1 MYYNANKSLYSS
13 NIVFYYQIIRFHQ
26 HNIKQ
31 QRPKGLQKMS
41 QPLLNLSER
50 GQDFYKRTKAFIENE
65 IEPIEAELWHETHQL
80 NPDGDWTTWQWSP
93 KLESLKAKAK
103 AQGLWNMF
111 LPDDKLGA
119 GLSVTD
125 YAPIAE
131 LTGRSLIAPHVF
143 NCNAPDSGNMELLWR
158 YGTQAQQDQWLTPL
172 LAGET
177 RSVFCMTEPA
187 VASSDATNMQATAIV
202 EGDEIVLNGRKW
214 WSSGLGDPAVN
225 LLIFMAHTP
234 DDSKDRHHQHSMVL
248 VPANAE
254 GVKIERMLKVF
265 GDYDAPHGHG
275 EVSFNNVRVPLAN
288 FIGGA
293 GMGFEIAQGRL
304 GPGRI
309 HHCMR
314 CIGAAEK
321 SLELAIHRGMSRT
334 AFGGKPLV
342 QLGGNMERIAD
353 ARVKID
359 QARLLTL
366 HAAQKMDEL
375 GTKAALTEISAIKVV
390 APTVL
395 QEVVDF
401 SIQIHGGMGVCQD
414 TPLPMFFAQARSL
427 RLADGPDEV
436 HKTQLAKLELKKLG
450 YGRKRK

>member
-1 MYYNANKSLYSS
+1 MTSISA
-13 NIVFYYQIIRFHQ
+13 
-26 HNIKQ
+26 
-31 QRPKGLQKMS
+31 
-41 QPLLNLSER
+41 R
-50 GQDFYKRTKAFIENE
+50 GQDFYQRTQDFIAQE
-65 IEPIEAELWHETHQL
+65 IEPIEAAFWHECHQH
-80 NPDGDWTTWQWSP
+80 NQGADWTQWQWP
-93 KLESLKAKAK
+93 NTYYQLRDKAKA
-103 AQGLWNMF
+103 AGLWNMF
-111 LPDDKLGA
+111 LPDESLGA

-158 YGTQAQQDQWLTPL
+158 YGSEAQKQRWLMPL
-172 LAGET
+172 IEGKT
-177 RSVFCMTEPA
+177 RSVFCMTEPE
-187 VASSDATNMQATAIV
+187 VASSDATNMQATAII
-202 EGDEIVLNGRKW
+202 EDNDIVLNGRKW
-214 WSSGLGDPAVN
+214 WSSGLGDPNVD

-248 VPANAE
+248 VPIDAK

-275 EVSFNNVRVPLAN
+275 EISFENVRVPIAN
-288 FIGGA
+288 IIGGP

-321 SLELAIHRGMSRT
+321 ALEMAIDRGMSRT
-334 AFGGKPLV
+334 AFGKPIL
-342 QLGGNMERIAD
+342 QLGGNMERIAE
-353 ARVKID
+353 ARIKID

-366 HAAQKMDEL
+366 YAAQKMDEQ

-395 QEVVDF
+395 QEVVDMAM
-401 SIQIHGGMGVCQD
+401 QIHGGMGVCQD
-414 TPLPMFFAQARSL
+414 TMLPGFYAQARAL

-436 HKTQLAKLELKKLG
+436 HKTMIAKLELKKRG
-450 YGRKRK
+450 FGRKPKSQ